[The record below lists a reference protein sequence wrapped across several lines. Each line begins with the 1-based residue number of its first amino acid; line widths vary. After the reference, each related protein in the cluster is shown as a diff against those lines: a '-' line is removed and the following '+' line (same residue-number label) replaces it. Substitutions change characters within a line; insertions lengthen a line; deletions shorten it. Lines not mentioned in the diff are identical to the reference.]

1 MADTAWQPRGIEAA
15 KWGGMVAGA
24 RVPRLY
30 EKTVVKGVGAA
41 PATPAALRRAA
52 VAEATARPV
61 LAAMTPGFWR
71 PAVVAAGGAATVAA
85 GERGNQRVARAVVVD
100 GAVADVPTLVHVLVE
115 AAQEGADTLVLA
127 SSSAA
132 DAVTMVAEAFDDGR
146 VVAVTNSG
154 PATAKELLRTLVVV
168 APNADKI
175 CPQGEP
181 AAAEPPA
188 AAAVPPAPA
197 PVAVPPPIRRAQ
209 WAVVTDGTVYRA
221 AHPQELAA
229 LNRAMVGVDK
239 TGLVSGGPPPPTA
252 TGPKKVIGS
261 PPADPRVRRAF
272 EQRYGPIV
280 AYDVGTN
287 ADIVW
292 APEEKDFKVA
302 AQSSAGDSLLIKSK
316 AVVVFAATGEYRV
329 AKQDAA
335 NEGYA
340 LEMVSLAGMKVY
352 VATKGGTR
360 HDYVLR
366 PVPAA
371 ISSEAPGG
379 LRIEPPG
386 GNARIDPDRAGMVV
400 WVDTATGQRQVVRAH
415 AGVVTAVGNGPGDT
429 WYSGAEDGT
438 VAVWNKTVHV
448 ATLDARTANGPEWAD
463 GYGAV
468 RSIAADR
475 AGAVHVVHDTGV
487 RRWRDYR
494 VDQSVQDVTKKF
506 RNVAGDGGTVYYAY
520 DRRVSHG
527 FEFEVRTND
536 ALDSANWVF
545 DAATIEDFKF
555 VAIAASG
562 DAFAMAGNP
571 TAGNQGLLFINGS
584 ENEFSL
590 ERVHAVAVGGGV
602 AAVLVGTQA
611 AESGIENKT
620 QLVLFDTAAGQ
631 KPTRRG
637 PVAVDM
643 ANKGVAIVAGTA
655 WCSGQTN
662 SLIGVDVKTGA
673 TRMIQVGVM
682 AGDVA
687 AAGGD
692 AIVVVPAVGD

>member
-15 KWGGMVAGA
+15 KWGGMVGGA

-30 EKTVVKGVGAA
+30 EQTVVRGVGGS
-41 PATPAALRRAA
+41 PATPAALRRAG
-52 VAEATARPV
+52 VAAATARPV

-85 GERGNQRVARAVVVD
+85 GERGDQRVARAVVVD

-175 CPQGEP
+175 CPAEP
-181 AAAEPPA
+181 AAA
-188 AAAVPPAPA
+188 VPKPPA

-209 WAVVTDGTVYRA
+209 WAVVTDGTAYRA

-252 TGPKKVIGS
+252 TGPKRVIGG
-261 PPADPRVRRAF
+261 PPADQRVRRAF
-272 EQRYGPIV
+272 EQRYGPIGLYGV
-280 AYDVGTN
+280 DN
-287 ADIVW
+287 DADIVW
-292 APEEKDFKVA
+292 APNVKEFKVA
-302 AQSSAGDSLLIKSK
+302 VQSAPEDSLFLKSK
-316 AVVVFAATGEYRV
+316 SVVVFAATGEYRV

-371 ISSEAPGG
+371 PGE

-415 AGVVTAVGNGPGDT
+415 ARVVTAVGNGPGDT
-429 WYSGAEDGT
+429 WYSGGADGT

-448 ATLDARTANGPEWAD
+448 ATLDARRANGPEWAD
-463 GYGAV
+463 EYGAV

-475 AGAVHVVHDTGV
+475 TGAVHVVHDTGV

-494 VDQSVQDVTKKF
+494 VEQTVQDKNKQF

-520 DRRVSHG
+520 DPGAPNG
-527 FEFEVRTND
+527 FDFEVRTND
-536 ALDSANWVF
+536 ALDTQNWVF
-545 DAATIEDFKF
+545 SPETDEDFKF

-584 ENEFSL
+584 EHDFRL

-602 AAVLVGTQA
+602 AAVLTGTQA
-611 AESGIENKT
+611 AEGGQGLENPT

-631 KPTRRG
+631 RPTQRG
-637 PVAVDM
+637 NPVAVDM
-643 ANKGVAIVAGTA
+643 ANRGVAIVAGTA

-692 AIVVVPAVGD
+692 AIVVVPAVDD